1 MRLRIRPQRLAI
13 SRLAP
18 DDPVPEWALGTFVS
32 VTRTN
37 DELSIICDETAVPD
51 DVQSERGWRT
61 LEVVGPLDFTEVGIL
76 VALAGPLAE
85 ANISVLVISTYDTD
99 FLLVRETE
107 LSLAIEVL
115 EANNHTT
122 V

>member
-1 MRLRIRPQRLAI
+1 MRIRPQRLAI

-85 ANISVLVISTYDTD
+85 ANISVFVISTYDTD